1 MTPADLT
8 KLLADL
14 RVVLDGATEV
24 LVETANGRRRSV
36 VLLVDRA
43 ELADLQVRIDRAL
56 ATGGGT

>member
-1 MTPADLT
+1 MTPELT
-8 KLLADL
+8 KLLADV
-14 RVVLDGATEV
+14 RVVLDAATEA

-56 ATGGGT
+56 VVGGAP